1 MEPFG
6 TTTMEDRV
14 YASNE
19 GSMMSAVAQG
29 TRQRARVICNPSS
42 GGGSCDPSRLREQLS
57 GLEFDW
63 IETKGPGDARDAA
76 EEWDDGLLV
85 VAGGDG
91 TINEVVNGLGRSGFP
106 EGVTLA
112 LLPAGTG
119 NDLAATLAIPEDAD
133 EAEAVIRQGR
143 VRTLD
148 VARVRS
154 EPIGE
159 RFFVNV
165 ATGGLGAEISGA
177 NDKELKSRWGKLS
190 YLRASLSVARDFD
203 VREVTLH
210 LDGEE
215 RTVRAANMA
224 VCNCRY
230 AGGGWLAAPRANP
243 EDGLLDVVI
252 VEDVGLWEAFA
263 LAPAAL
269 SGSDYLNKEGVFF
282 TRAREIR
289 VETQPS
295 GLEFTVD
302 GEVIGDEPAEFA
314 VVPRALKVVVG
325 PGYRIGHGESA

>member
-1 MEPFG
+1 MTKVEECMHARDGG
-6 TTTMEDRV
+6 TTT
-14 YASNE
+14 
-19 GSMMSAVAQG
+19 SALMDIG
-29 TRQRARVICNPSS
+29 TRGRLICNPSS
-42 GGGSCDPSRLREQLS
+42 GGGSCKPACLQEKFS
-57 GLEFDW
+57 GFDLDW
-63 IETKGPGDARDAA
+63 IETTGPGDAREAA

-119 NDLAATLAIPEDAD
+119 NDLAATLAIPEDVG

-143 VRTLD
+143 VRALD

-154 EPIGE
+154 GGVGE
-159 RFFVNV
+159 RFFANL
-165 ATGGLGAEISGA
+165 ATGGLGAEISA
-177 NDKELKSRWGKLS
+177 VNDRGLKSRWGKLS
-190 YLRASLSVARDFD
+190 YPRASLTVARKFD
-203 VREVTLH
+203 AREVTLC

-215 RTVRAANMA
+215 RTMRAANIA
-224 VCNCRY
+224 VGNCRY

-243 EDGLLDVVI
+243 EDGLLDVVV
-252 VEDVGLWEAFA
+252 VEEPGVKEILS

-269 SGSDYLNKEGVFF
+269 SGSDYLDKGGVFF
-282 TRAREIR
+282 ARARAVR
-289 VETQPS
+289 VSTRPP

-314 VVPRALKVVVG
+314 VVPRALKVIVG
-325 PGYRIGHGESA
+325 PGYRMGYDESA